1 MKQFN
6 STTTSTTKPYVSK
19 IVGIQFSILSPEEI
33 RKGAVTEI
41 TSRDTYI
48 GNKPVLGGLFCPYM
62 GVSEPG
68 MLCPTDGLDY
78 MNTPGY
84 FGRIELAMP
93 VFYYQHLNTIHKI
106 LRCVCLKCS
115 RLLINKEE
123 HKQAL
128 KMLPDERWAYVF
140 SVASKVKQVKRCGDD
155 NQEGCGCLMPKKIR
169 KENLAT
175 LIAEWD
181 SDGIKGMSEEDA
193 KKMNMHLTPDIVLKI
208 FRRISDDDVTFM
220 GFSPTFSRPDWMIC
234 QVLAVPPPAVRP
246 SIKMDGQQRSEDD
259 LTHIIVN
266 IVKAN
271 KTLQEKIRDGAQAN
285 VWHMVLQYYCATLV
299 DNNIPGAAPVAQR
312 SGRKLKSIKE
322 RLNGK
327 GGRVRGNLMGK
338 RVDFSARSVITP
350 DPNLSIRELGVPL
363 KIAKN
368 ITKPVVVNDMNRRFL
383 TKLVRNGPEEY
394 PGAKILER
402 KGGENISL
410 RYADRENI
418 VLYNGDIVHRH
429 MMDGDGVLFNRQPT
443 LHRMSMM
450 CHIARIMRQGDT
462 FRMNVGDTKPY
473 NADFDGDEMNMH
485 MPQDEE
491 AEAELKNLAAVPYQ
505 IISPAKNQSIIGI
518 FQDSLLGSYR
528 FTRPGVSFTPR
539 DAMNLLMAHNGVNEG
554 LFASHAERITSFQIL
569 SQIMP
574 SFTMKYKTKGFGEND
589 DFATSPG
596 VLEIVDGKYLRGQ
609 LDKDVLG
616 GGSNGLITRTCNDF
630 GNMAAAAFIDDLQN
644 IVTEYMKSS
653 AYSVGISDLI
663 ANRSTNEQ
671 ITQSIAAKK
680 KEVKN
685 LIDQTYLGI
694 FENATG
700 NTNEDEFEFQVTN
713 ILNKATNDSGKIGLK
728 SLDKDNRFVTMVK
741 AGSKGSDLNISQ
753 MIACLGQQLIDGKRI
768 PYGFENRTLPHFTK
782 YDDSPGA
789 RGFVENSF
797 ISGLTPEEL
806 FFHAMGGRV
815 GLIDTAV
822 KSVTWETP
830 VVVVENDEPKY
841 VKIGE
846 WIDSHISA
854 SLSVQRMTE
863 QNMEYLELDH
873 PVKIVTMD
881 YDGHVSW
888 ETVSA
893 VTRHDPGEKLYKITT
908 NAGRYVTV
916 TANKSLLVWNE
927 ELGEFREKYTDEI
940 KVGDFVPVAK
950 NVCNY
955 RADKGDSYAEFERGK
970 HAGNSIDTH
979 ISAESYVAG
988 NEYIKGLIGSY
999 FSKHAFVSST
1009 SSTIEFT
1016 FGEHRLVEDFAFLCS
1031 RLGIHAEVS
1040 VANDH
1045 GYSQLTIHGQ
1055 NASQFAQQITFDDA
1069 EKDRLLKSIIWTSAL
1084 NKVQQHNDVILDA
1097 IVSIEYVDPA
1107 LHPKM
1112 YDLTIPTTL
1121 NFGLANGL
1129 QVRDTSS
1136 TGYIQRRLIKGMED
1150 LKIEYDMTVRNNKGR
1165 VIQFSYGED
1174 GIDPVKVESQMMPL
1188 VNMGLDEIYAH
1199 YHMPSSDPKD
1209 VVFTS
1214 AFTKGVISRM
1224 KKQKAENDAKC
1235 KEWIDFMI
1243 DQREKVIQNVFRS
1256 KNNDRVYLPV
1266 AFAHTINNVK
1276 GLQQINNNSIVDI
1289 TPLEAFAMIEAAY
1302 KRLENMHYCAPTQLF
1317 KVMFYYYLS
1326 PKDLLMVKRFNKKA
1340 LTVLLE
1346 MIVLKYK
1353 NSLIAPGEMVGMI
1366 SAQSIGEP
1374 TTQLTLNSVSYDTRV
1389 MLRIDGQIK
1398 VFQIGE
1404 YIDQY
1409 IEKAER
1415 MEDHPNDTKLGY
1427 INANEDVFVPSV
1439 DGLGIT
1445 SWKRVEAVT
1454 RHPVVNV
1461 DGTNTVLRVTT
1472 EDGRQVNAT
1481 KAKSFLSIDA
1491 KNQLAA
1497 TNGSDLK
1504 VGDYIPIN
1512 QMAFEMPENDSTREY
1527 LVQHAA
1533 RYSSLKNISEVNDVI
1548 PTFVHNGKVHT
1559 NMNRKKLAAIIG
1571 TNPFPDVRFDKIV
1584 SIEEIP
1590 NPTQWM
1596 YDFTVEETRT
1606 FIVENGMALY
1616 DTFHTAGSGV
1626 AMKANVTRGVPRIE
1640 ELLSITENPKNSSLT
1655 IFLKKD
1661 EETDCERAKELIAQ
1675 IELTQLSELVES
1687 VSICFDPDDLNTL
1700 IQEDRSTMLQYY
1712 EYQRMLQECAGI
1724 DVPEEAEADPND
1736 SGRSK
1741 WIIRLVMSREAM
1753 LDKRITMDDVH
1764 FAIKNSH
1771 GDDVSCIY
1779 ADYNADKLV
1788 FRLRM
1793 NNINGKKPLKPKE
1806 NPLDQ
1811 SDKIYLLKAFQDQLL
1826 NNIVL
1831 RGLKNISKVTLRKLM
1846 DTLHKEDGAYVK
1858 KETWV
1863 LDTKGTNLMDVLA
1876 LDYIDVNRTI
1886 SDDIQEIYNVLGIEA
1901 AREALLSEMTG
1912 VFENDGTYINY
1923 HHLSLLCDRM
1933 TASSGM
1939 VSIFRHGINNDNI
1952 GPIAKASFEETPEM
1966 FLKAARHAELD
1977 QMRGISAN
1985 VMCGQEGY
1993 YGTSS
1998 FQVMLDLPQMI
2009 AKMEDVAFQA
2019 QNEQAEIAEA
2029 MGSAAADTS
2038 ACAFEKLTIESNVG
2052 SIQKVDLGQ
2061 GADNYNVGF

>member
-1 MKQFN
+1 M
-6 STTTSTTKPYVSK
+6 TTKPRVSK
-19 IVGIQFSILSPEEI
+19 IVGVQFSILSPEEI
-33 RKGAVTEI
+33 RKGSVTEI
-41 TSRDTYI
+41 TSRDTYV
-48 GNKPVLGGLFCPYM
+48 GNKPVIGGLFCPYM

-84 FGRIELAMP
+84 FGRIELAAP
-93 VFYYQHLNTIHKI
+93 VFYYQHLATVHKI

-115 RLLINKEE
+115 KLLISKEE
-123 HKQAL
+123 HKQVL
-128 KMLPDERWAYVF
+128 KMSPDERWSYVF
-140 SVASKVKQVKRCGDD
+140 GVASKVKQAKRCGDD
-155 NQEGCGCLMPKKIR
+155 NEDGCGCLMPKKIR

-193 KKMNMHLTPDIVLKI
+193 KKMNMQLTPEIVLKI
-208 FRRISDDDVTFM
+208 FRRISDDDVSFM

-271 KTLQEKIRDGAQAN
+271 KTLQDKIRDGAQAN
-285 VWHMVLQYYCATLV
+285 IIADWHTVLQYYCATLV

-312 SGRKLKSIKE
+312 SGRPLKSIKE

-368 ITKPVVVNDMNRRFL
+368 ITKPVVVNDMNRRVL

-410 RYADRENI
+410 RYADRANI

-450 CHIARIMRQGDT
+450 CHIARIMPQGDT

-528 FTRPGVSFTPR
+528 LTRPGVSFTPR
-539 DAMNLLMAHNGVNEG
+539 DAMNLLMAYTGINEG
-554 LFASHAERITSFQIL
+554 LFAGHAERITSFQIL

-574 SFTMKYKTKGFGEND
+574 AFTMKYKTKGFGEND

-630 GNMAAAAFIDDLQN
+630 GNMAASDFIDNLQN

-663 ANRSTNEQ
+663 ADQSTNEQ
-671 ITQSIAAKK
+671 ITQSITSKK

-694 FENATG
+694 FENTTG

-728 SLDKDNRFVTMVK
+728 SLSKDNRFVTMVK

-822 KSVTWETP
+822 K
-830 VVVVENDEPKY
+830 
-841 VKIGE
+841 
-846 WIDSHISA
+846 
-854 SLSVQRMTE
+854 
-863 QNMEYLELDH
+863 
-873 PVKIVTMD
+873 
-881 YDGHVSW
+881 
-888 ETVSA
+888 
-893 VTRHDPGEKLYKITT
+893 
-908 NAGRYVTV
+908 
-916 TANKSLLVWNE
+916 
-927 ELGEFREKYTDEI
+927 
-940 KVGDFVPVAK
+940 
-950 NVCNY
+950 
-955 RADKGDSYAEFERGK
+955 
-970 HAGNSIDTH
+970 
-979 ISAESYVAG
+979 
-988 NEYIKGLIGSY
+988 
-999 FSKHAFVSST
+999 
-1009 SSTIEFT
+1009 
-1016 FGEHRLVEDFAFLCS
+1016 
-1031 RLGIHAEVS
+1031 
-1040 VANDH
+1040 
-1045 GYSQLTIHGQ
+1045 
-1055 NASQFAQQITFDDA
+1055 
-1069 EKDRLLKSIIWTSAL
+1069 
-1084 NKVQQHNDVILDA
+1084 
-1097 IVSIEYVDPA
+1097 
-1107 LHPKM
+1107 
-1112 YDLTIPTTL
+1112 
-1121 NFGLANGL
+1121 
-1129 QVRDTSS
+1129 TSS

-1174 GIDPVKVESQMMPL
+1174 GIDPVKVESQVMPL
-1188 VNMGLDEIYAH
+1188 VNLGLDEIYAH

-1224 KKQKAENDAKC
+1224 KKQKIENDTKC
-1235 KEWIDFMI
+1235 KQWIDFMI
-1243 DQREKVIQNVFRS
+1243 EQRETIIQRVFRG

-1289 TPLEAFAMIEAAY
+1289 TPLEAFTMIEAAY
-1302 KRLENMHYCAPTQLF
+1302 KRLESMHYCAPTQLF
-1317 KVMFYYYLS
+1317 KTMYFYYLS

-1353 NSLIAPGEMVGMI
+1353 SSLIAPGEMVGMI

-1398 VFQIGE
+1398 VCQIGE

-1427 INANEDVFVPSV
+1427 INADEDVFIPSV
-1439 DGLGIT
+1439 DAFGIT

-1472 EDGRQVNAT
+1472 EDGRQVIAT

-1512 QMAFEMPENDSTREY
+1512 QRAFEMPENDSTREH
-1527 LVQHAA
+1527 LVQHAE
-1533 RYSSLKNISEVNDVI
+1533 RYSNLKNISEVNDVI

-1590 NPTQWM
+1590 NPTEWM
-1596 YDFTVEETRT
+1596 YDFTVEDTRT
-1606 FIVENGMALY
+1606 FVIENGMALF

-1655 IFLKKD
+1655 ICLKKD
-1661 EETDCERAKELIAQ
+1661 EETDCERAKDLIAQ
-1675 IELTQLSELVES
+1675 IELTLLSELVES

-1712 EYQRMLQECAGI
+1712 AYQRLLQECAGV
-1724 DVPEEAEADPND
+1724 DLGEEPND
-1736 SGRSK
+1736 SARSK
-1741 WIIRLVMSREAM
+1741 WIIRMVMSREAM

-1886 SDDIQEIYNVLGIEA
+1886 SDDIQEIHSVLGIEA
-1901 AREALLSEMTG
+1901 AREALLTEMTG

-1933 TASSGM
+1933 TASSHM

-2009 AKMEDVAFQA
+2009 AKMDDVAFRA
-2019 QNEQAEIAEA
+2019 QNEKEEIAEA
-2029 MGSAAADTS
+2029 MGSAAMDTS

-2052 SIQKVDLGQ
+2052 SIQKVDLGH
-2061 GADNYNVGF
+2061 GADNYSIGF